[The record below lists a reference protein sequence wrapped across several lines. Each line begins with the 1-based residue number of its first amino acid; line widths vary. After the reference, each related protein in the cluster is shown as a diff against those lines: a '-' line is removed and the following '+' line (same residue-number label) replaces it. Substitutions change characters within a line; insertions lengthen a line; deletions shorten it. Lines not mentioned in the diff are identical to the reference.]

1 MRNALVLA
9 LALLAAPGASAG
21 VGVGER
27 APAFTLPDRAGREV
41 SLADLRGQVVCLDF
55 WATWCGSC
63 KRALPALDALA
74 RRPDLAGVRFVA
86 VSVDRDRAL
95 AQKWLA
101 QHLPDTVLTL
111 LHDPGAATLARYGA
125 GGMPALFLI
134 DAEGVVRHVESGY
147 TADALPRIARALAAL
162 VESRQ

>member
-1 MRNALVLA
+1 MRIALLLALVL
-9 LALLAAPGASAG
+9 LVAPAASAG

-41 SLADLRGQVVCLDF
+41 ALADLRGKVVCLDF

-74 RRPDLAGVRFVA
+74 RRPEHAGVRFVA
-86 VSVDRDRAL
+86 VSVDRDREL
-95 AQKWLA
+95 AEKWLA
-101 QHLPDTVLTL
+101 QHLPDTALTL
-111 LHDPGAATLARYGA
+111 LHDPEAATLARFGA

-134 DAEGVVRHVESGY
+134 DAEGIVRHVESGY
-147 TADALPRIARALAAL
+147 TADALPRIERALAAL
-162 VESRQ
+162 VETRQ